1 MSISIDHKKQDKTM
15 HIGED
20 FSDDGSV
27 NRDSMFKL
35 SSSSQKQLNPSSS
48 SQQKQG
54 KGNEASYDF
63 FKEDAPEND
72 EVMGMD
78 FIANESKRIQ
88 ESDSDFSEDEQENN
102 DNSDNGSEDLFM
114 EPVNDNY
121 RNGGG
126 GEPPSSSMT
135 YEEIQQQKA
144 YYLSQLKRLEK
155 KGHVSSRRLNME
167 HDLEEISG
175 EVVKIRKEIEIDR
188 GINYC
193 RQGLMFCV
201 STVEMLN
208 TKYDPFGVD
217 LDGWS
222 NMIMADRE
230 SYDDVFE
237 ELYEKYSS
245 KVAMAPEIKLI
256 SMIAGSAMMFHLQKS
271 LVSKHFAPKKQEY
284 QGSSQQTPRREPE
297 RKMKGP
303 SINSDDLLRKLN
315 SDDFSDIS
323 SVVSDT
329 ESIGG
334 GGGIETK
341 SVNVSVAQ
349 QKKKPGRKP
358 KKQE

>member
-1 MSISIDHKKQDKTM
+1 M

-27 NRDSMFKL
+27 NQDNMFKL
-35 SSSSQKQLNPSSS
+35 RSSSNNQSSGGGNSSKQ
-48 SQQKQG
+48 
-54 KGNEASYDF
+54 NEASYDF
-63 FKEDAPEND
+63 FKEDSPENE

-78 FIANESKRIQ
+78 FIANESKRVQ
-88 ESDSDFSEDEQENN
+88 DSDSDFSDEADEGN
-102 DNSDNGSEDLFM
+102 DNEEDDLFM
-114 EPVNDNY
+114 EPVREDYDNE
-121 RNGGG
+121 RGGAQ
-126 GEPPSSSMT
+126 PPSASMS
-135 YEEIQQQKA
+135 YEEVQHQKA

-175 EVVKIRKEIEIDR
+175 EVVKIRKEIEVDR

-201 STVEMLN
+201 STIEMLN

-271 LVSKHFAPKKQEY
+271 LVSKHFTPKKPEF
-284 QGSSQQTPRREPE
+284 QGSSQQAPRREPE

-329 ESIGG
+329 ESVTVSGV
-334 GGGIETK
+334 ETK
-341 SVNVSVAQ
+341 TVNVALPQ

>member
-20 FSDDGSV
+20 FSDDGSM
-27 NRDSMFKL
+27 NQDNMFKL
-35 SSSSQKQLNPSSS
+35 RSSSQNQSNNGSGGNTSSKQ
-48 SQQKQG
+48 
-54 KGNEASYDF
+54 NEASYDF
-63 FKEDAPEND
+63 FKEDSPENE

-78 FIANESKRIQ
+78 FIANESKRVQ
-88 ESDSDFSEDEQENN
+88 DSDSDFSDDDGEEG
-102 DNSDNGSEDLFM
+102 SDNATNDDLFM
-114 EPVNDNY
+114 EPVREDYDNE
-121 RNGGG
+121 RGAQ
-126 GEPPSSSMT
+126 PPSASMT
-135 YEEIQQQKA
+135 YEEVQHQKA
-144 YYLSQLKRLEK
+144 YYLNQLKRLEK

-175 EVVKIRKEIEIDR
+175 EVVKIRKEIEVDR

-201 STVEMLN
+201 STIEMLN

-271 LVSKHFAPKKQEY
+271 LVSKHFAPKKPDF
-284 QGSSQQTPRREPE
+284 QGSSQQAPRREPE

-323 SVVSDT
+323 SVISDAD
-329 ESIGG
+329 SVMGG
-334 GGGIETK
+334 GAETK
-341 SVNVSVAQ
+341 TVNVSLPQ

>member
-1 MSISIDHKKQDKTM
+1 MSISIDKKKDDKTLRM
-15 HIGED
+15 GDD
-20 FSDDGSV
+20 FSDDE
-27 NRDSMFKL
+27 NNNHDNMFKI
-35 SSSSQKQLNPSSS
+35 N
-48 SQQKQG
+48 QG
-54 KGNEASYDF
+54 KSGNSTKNNKGGEASYDF
-63 FKEDAPEND
+63 FKENRDSDTED
-72 EVMGMD
+72 VLGMD
-78 FIANESKRIQ
+78 FITNESKRIP
-88 ESDSDFSEDEQENN
+88 EETKTDDFSDDESKDGSGYN
-102 DNSDNGSEDLFM
+102 DNDSDLFM
-114 EPVNDNY
+114 DPVNDN
-121 RNGGG
+121 GGYSG
-126 GEPPSSSMT
+126 GPPPSASMT
-135 YEEIQQQKA
+135 YEEIQHQKA

-155 KGHVSSRRLNME
+155 KGHVSTRRLNME

-175 EVVKIRKEIEIDR
+175 EVVKIRKEIEVDR

-201 STVEMLN
+201 STIEMLN
-208 TKYDPFGVD
+208 TKYEPFGID

-230 SYDDVFE
+230 NYDDVFE

-271 LVSKHFAPKKQEY
+271 LVSKHFTPKKQE
-284 QGSSQQTPRREPE
+284 SQSMGQQPPREPE

-329 ESIGG
+329 ESIAGATSKT
-334 GGGIETK
+334 I
-341 SVNVSVAQ
+341 SVPISQA
-349 QKKKPGRKP
+349 KKKPGRKP
-358 KKQE
+358 KKQD